1 MIETILERL
10 RRQLWETPDDR
21 NDPSDGTG
29 NGPSNEPNTNG
40 SDKAARTLAV
50 ETATDV
56 GRQRAVNEDTPC
68 ETPLDGGH
76 LVAVADG
83 MGGHQA
89 GDVASQTAVE
99 TLVGELKATEGD
111 VRERLDSAIAA
122 ANDAVNRKADEA
134 DELSGMGTT
143 LVAAI
148 LRDGDAVIGNVG
160 DSRAYLVGEEIEQ
173 VTEDQS
179 LVRELI
185 ESGTIEESE
194 AENHPQ
200 RHVLAQALG
209 TDEEVDPDFYERS
222 LDGRTLLLCSDGL
235 TEEVSDETIREV
247 VVESDPLAN
256 SAEALVDR
264 ANENGGSDNV
274 SVVLAGYE
282 NG

>member
-1 MIETILERL
+1 VIEDFLQRL
-10 RRQLWETPDDR
+10 RRQLSSDPEDRGEPSEETRDEPTGGTDA
-21 NDPSDGTG
+21 SD
-29 NGPSNEPNTNG
+29 
-40 SDKAARTLAV
+40 SDETARGLVV

-56 GRQRAVNEDTPC
+56 GRQREVNEDTPY
-68 ETPLDGGH
+68 EASLDSGH

-89 GDVASQTAVE
+89 GNVASETAAE
-99 TLVGELKATEGD
+99 TLVEELDASAGD
-111 VRERLDSAIAA
+111 AREQLDAAIAA

-143 LVAAI
+143 LVTA
-148 LRDGDAVIGNVG
+148 LVRDGEAVIGNVG

-185 ESGTIEESE
+185 ESGTIGEDE
-194 AENHPQ
+194 AEDHPQ

-209 TDEEVDPDFYERS
+209 TEETVEPDFYERS
-222 LDGRTLLLCSDGL
+222 LDGQELLLCSDGL
-235 TEEVSDETIREV
+235 TEEVPDEAIRKI
-247 VVESDPLAN
+247 VVESDSLA
-256 SAEALVDR
+256 SAAEALVDR
-264 ANENGGSDNV
+264 ANENGGNDNV
-274 SVVLAGYE
+274 SVVLAGYG